1 MQERGE
7 KVLAN
12 DIVLYDDKLGIAG
25 TVDLL
30 TYDSEGV
37 FRIYDMKTMRGNNFT
52 QSYYNDPKTKYETE
66 KYGKSKAQKHKE
78 QLSLYRILLN
88 NTHGI
93 KAATIGIIPIELMY
107 EAGETTTE
115 LLNLIEGEEVIGEE
129 GFLEIEPLDKV
140 KSGKGRKTASIRNET
155 KAPNFEKEPLLPNRP
170 AAVPPP
176 EDNAGPTLSVKMA
189 KDSAEAGI
197 QPIIDRQGNER
208 YVLAVDSGGVA
219 ETNYDDF
226 NGTPLV
232 ADTNLAVHAPIGTEV
247 EFEIIENNFFVE
259 KYGEDASPLD
269 HVADV
274 PVYVK
279 VGGEIIGKLEASD
292 STDRANIVRKLAA
305 GERVTSTI
313 SNKLV
318 GAASVNHT
326 RVTEGVDSPVP
337 YFNNPE
343 DIFNNEVLEGEPLKI
358 AVVSD
363 ALGEKS
369 WLSGDPSLD
378 SDIASSRGPKSFNN
392 LASGQVGFVVQSP
405 DSGDSGTKVIV
416 GSTAAL
422 TPAAQNAVLNN
433 LKNNNFDN
441 AKEIVA
447 HSKADDSIANP
458 SYLSFGEF
466 KDGQQYLVYK
476 SPATGEL
483 VRVNAES
490 IAKAANN
497 GSPTFSFVKFNP
509 DTGKFAVIPNNKKLY
524 ETMAKDGML
533 ADFKNF
539 LKTKKFQVNVDR
551 ANLDAPYTSRVT
563 NTEYSSYQDY
573 LFSPAETGTIDGR
586 FGHSS
591 IVATDVSLVNGSI
604 FNNPTVEFSLGDI
617 QDDAAE
623 VASELGAAKI
633 RTDIPNS
640 KIDEYIGVDPLG
652 NMSQDELDNCKT
664 SGGNTT

>member
-1 MQERGE
+1 
-7 KVLAN
+7 
-12 DIVLYDDKLGIAG
+12 
-25 TVDLL
+25 
-30 TYDSEGV
+30 
-37 FRIYDMKTMRGNNFT
+37 
-52 QSYYNDPKTKYETE
+52 
-66 KYGKSKAQKHKE
+66 
-78 QLSLYRILLN
+78 
-88 NTHGI
+88 
-93 KAATIGIIPIELMY
+93 
-107 EAGETTTE
+107 
-115 LLNLIEGEEVIGEE
+115 
-129 GFLEIEPLDKV
+129 
-140 KSGKGRKTASIRNET
+140 
-155 KAPNFEKEPLLPNRP
+155 
-170 AAVPPP
+170 
-176 EDNAGPTLSVKMA
+176 MA

-197 QPIIDRQGNER
+197 QQITDRQGNER
-208 YVLAVDSGGVA
+208 YVLVVTPNGIA

-226 NGTPLV
+226 NGTPLIS
-232 ADTNLAVHAPIGTEV
+232 DTNLAVHAPIGTEV
-247 EFEIIENNFFVE
+247 EFEIIENSFFVE

-269 HVADV
+269 HVTDV

-279 VGGEIIGKLEASD
+279 IGGQRIGKLEASN
-292 STDRANIVRKLAA
+292 STDRANIVKKLAA

-326 RVTEGVDSPVP
+326 RVTEGVDSPAP

-343 DIFNNEVLEGEPLKI
+343 DIFNNEVLQGEPLKI

-363 ALGEKS
+363 ALGAKS
-369 WLSGDPSLD
+369 WLSGDPGLD

-416 GSTAAL
+416 GNTAAL
-422 TPAAQNAVLNN
+422 TPAAQNAVLDN

-447 HSKADDSIANP
+447 HSKADDSVANP

-483 VRVNAES
+483 VRVNAEN

-524 ETMAKDGML
+524 ETMSKEGML

-539 LKTKKFQVNVDR
+539 LKTKKFQVSVDR
-551 ANLDAPYTSRVT
+551 ANLNAPYTSRVT

-623 VASELGAAKI
+623 VASELGADKI

-640 KIDEYIGVDPLG
+640 KIDELLGEDPLG
-652 NMSQDELDNCKT
+652 DMSKDQLDQGC
-664 SGGNTT
+664 SF

>member
-1 MQERGE
+1 MAKPESPTIIEQTADRVQKRQETL
-7 KVLAN
+7 K
-12 DIVLYDDKLGIAG
+12 KLGLKKMSLPKNYQKLINELSDDDVVTNTLIAFTKEIAKLPSG
-25 TVDLL
+25 QAKFLSIKESQIDFMSNEDIERVKALQKYVREILDPAEKKSTYAFMGGNPNPKADKAYVDA
-30 TYDSEGV
+30 YNFYVEEIQSI
-37 FRIYDMKTMRGNNFT
+37 FNKYMKDRLGYEIIEVEFA
-52 QSYYNDPKTKYETE
+52 PKEE
-66 KYGKSKAQKHKE
+66 SSK
-78 QLSLYRILLN
+78 LS
-88 NTHGI
+88 
-93 KAATIGIIPIELMY
+93 
-107 EAGETTTE
+107 
-115 LLNLIEGEEVIGEE
+115 
-129 GFLEIEPLDKV
+129 
-140 KSGKGRKTASIRNET
+140 
-155 KAPNFEKEPLLPNRP
+155 PNRP

-176 EDNAGPTLSVKMA
+176 EDNVGPNLSVKMA

-197 QPIIDRQGNER
+197 QQITDRQGNER
-208 YVLAVDSGGVA
+208 YVLVVTPNGIA

-226 NGTPLV
+226 NGTPLIS
-232 ADTNLAVHAPIGTEV
+232 DTNLAVHAPIGTEV
-247 EFEIIENNFFVE
+247 EFEIIENSFFVE

-279 VGGEIIGKLEASD
+279 VNGQRIGKLEASN

-337 YFNNPE
+337 YFNDPAQ
-343 DIFNNEVLEGEPLKI
+343 IFNNEVLQGEPLKI

-363 ALGEKS
+363 ALGAKS
-369 WLSGDPSLD
+369 WLSGDPGLD

-416 GSTAAL
+416 GNTAAL
-422 TPAAQNAVLNN
+422 TPAAQNAVLDN

-483 VRVNAES
+483 VRVNAEN

-497 GSPTFSFVKFNP
+497 GNPTFSFVKFNP

-539 LKTKKFQVNVDR
+539 LKTKKFQVSVDR

-573 LFSPAETGTIDGR
+573 LFSPTETGTIDGR

-623 VASELGAAKI
+623 VASELGADKI

-640 KIDEYIGVDPLG
+640 KVDEYLREDPLSEG
-652 NMSQDELDNCKT
+652 SINQLGKGCSF
-664 SGGNTT
+664 